1 MLEPVATKSG
11 PRFEYLGPIGA
22 SPASFGPAELGPVG
36 QVLDTVDI
44 WLAGTLQSLF
54 NLIKR

>member
-1 MLEPVATKSG
+1 MLEPVATKAHA
-11 PRFEYLGPIGA
+11 RLEYIGPI
-22 SPASFGPAELGPVG
+22 AEAAAPLGPVG

-54 NLIKR
+54 DLIKR

>member
-1 MLEPVATKSG
+1 MEAG
-11 PRFEYLGPIGA
+11 ARFEYLGPIGA
-22 SPASFGPAELGPVG
+22 APAPFGAVG

-54 NLIKR
+54 DLIKRSA

>member
-1 MLEPVATKSG
+1 MLEQGLVPHRS
-11 PRFEYLGPIGA
+11 RLEYLGPIGA
-22 SPASFGPAELGPVG
+22 KPVALGPVE

-44 WLAGTLQSLF
+44 WLAGSLQSLF

>member
-1 MLEPVATKSG
+1 MLEPVVTKG
-11 PRFEYLGPIGA
+11 AARFEYLGPIGA
-22 SPASFGPAELGPVG
+22 AQAPLGPVG

-54 NLIKR
+54 GLLKR

>member
-1 MLEPVATKSG
+1 MLDRALGQPVV
-11 PRFEYLGPIGA
+11 RLEYLGPIDTP
-22 SPASFGPAELGPVG
+22 PAPLGPVG

-54 NLIKR
+54 GLIRR

>member
-1 MLEPVATKSG
+1 MLEPVVTKAG
-11 PRFEYLGPIGA
+11 ARFEYLGPIGTA
-22 SPASFGPAELGPVG
+22 AQAELGPVG

>member
-1 MLEPVATKSG
+1 MLEPVLSQANS
-11 PRFEYLGPIGA
+11 RFEYLGPIDR
-22 SPASFGPAELGPVG
+22 AEEQLGPVG

>member
-1 MLEPVATKSG
+1 MLEPIASKSG
-11 PRFEYLGPIGA
+11 ARLEYLGPIGA
-22 SPASFGPAELGPVG
+22 APAPLGPVG

-54 NLIKR
+54 GLLKR

>member
-1 MLEPVATKSG
+1 MLEPVVTRAG
-11 PRFEYLGPIGA
+11 ARFEYLGPIGA
-22 SPASFGPAELGPVG
+22 SPASCGPAELGPMG

>member
-1 MLEPVATKSG
+1 MRHQS
-11 PRFEYLGPIGA
+11 RFEYLGPIGA
-22 SPASFGPAELGPVG
+22 KQAELSPVG

-54 NLIKR
+54 SLIKR

>member
-1 MLEPVATKSG
+1 MLEPVVTKAG
-11 PRFEYLGPIGA
+11 ARFEYLGPIGT
-22 SPASFGPAELGPVG
+22 GPAELGPVG

>member
-1 MLEPVATKSG
+1 MLEQGLTSH
-11 PRFEYLGPIGA
+11 RSRLEYLGPIGTT
-22 SPASFGPAELGPVG
+22 PAPMGPVE

>member
-1 MLEPVATKSG
+1 MLEPVATKAG
-11 PRFEYLGPIGA
+11 ARFEYLGPIA
-22 SPASFGPAELGPVG
+22 AAPAELGPVG

>member
-1 MLEPVATKSG
+1 MLEPVAK
-11 PRFEYLGPIGA
+11 PAARFEYLGPIAAAPGQA
-22 SPASFGPAELGPVG
+22 GPVG

-54 NLIKR
+54 NLIRR

>member
-1 MLEPVATKSG
+1 MLEPVIRKAA
-11 PRFEYLGPIGA
+11 RFEYLGPINVA
-22 SPASFGPAELGPVG
+22 PTPDGPVA

-54 NLIKR
+54 NLIRR

>member
-1 MLEPVATKSG
+1 MLDRALARPVS
-11 PRFEYLGPIGA
+11 RLEYLGSIETPEV
-22 SPASFGPAELGPVG
+22 PLGPVG

>member
-1 MLEPVATKSG
+1 MLERSLGQPVG
-11 PRFEYLGPIGA
+11 RLEYLGPIDTP
-22 SPASFGPAELGPVG
+22 PAPLGPVG

-54 NLIKR
+54 GLIKR

>member
-1 MLEPVATKSG
+1 MLEPIASKTG
-11 PRFEYLGPIGA
+11 ARLEYLGPIGTA
-22 SPASFGPAELGPVG
+22 PVPLGPVG

-54 NLIKR
+54 GLLKR